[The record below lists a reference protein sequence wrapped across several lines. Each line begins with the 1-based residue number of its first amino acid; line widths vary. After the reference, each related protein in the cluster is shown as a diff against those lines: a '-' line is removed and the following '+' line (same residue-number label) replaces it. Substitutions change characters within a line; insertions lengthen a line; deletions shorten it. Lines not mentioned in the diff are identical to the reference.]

1 MAPPCHCSLL
11 KWSSVTGY
19 VREYFLLKIYL
30 YKYETDNEPERGIE
44 KTLHVVSFPSQTGNE
59 LRR

>member
-19 VREYFLLKIYL
+19 VREYFLLKTYL

-44 KTLHVVSFPSQTGNE
+44 KNFACGLISVANGQRIT
-59 LRR
+59 